1 MDIGMD
7 GGVDGGLDGGLD
19 GEADVG
25 MDLEMDGKVER
36 ALFLEQVMGSRR
48 DVPWVFW
55 TGMRSRRPRVTIRA
69 FGTNASLRE

>member
-1 MDIGMD
+1 VDV
-7 GGVDGGLDGGLD
+7 GVDV
-19 GEADVG
+19 AVDVG
-25 MDLEMDGKVER
+25 VDVGANVAVDGKVER
-36 ALFLEQVMGSRR
+36 ALFLGRVMGSRR